1 MDISVNGTSVNGTS
15 DTKTCQVLVV
25 RGKDR
30 GKICGKPA
38 CTPANTTHVA
48 IDCCGQHYRTEI
60 LKPPEVYRQYEHRVT
75 PNEISKDYLA
85 FIIQ

>member
-1 MDISVNGTSVNGTS
+1 MDISVSGS
-15 DTKTCQVLVV
+15 DAKTCQVLVV

-30 GKICGKPA
+30 GKICGKPV
-38 CTPANTTHVA
+38 CTPANTTHVV

-60 LKPPEVYRQYEHRVT
+60 MKPPEVYRQYEHRLT
-75 PNEISKDYLA
+75 QSEIQTIPKDYLA

>member
-1 MDISVNGTSVNGTS
+1 MAINAS
-15 DTKTCQVLVV
+15 DTNGSDYKSCQVLVV

-38 CTPANTTHVA
+38 CTPVNETHVT

-60 LKPPEVYRQYEHRVT
+60 MKPPEDYRKFEHKLSPSEIQQV
-75 PNEISKDYLA
+75 PNDYLA
-85 FIIQ
+85 FMMQ